1 VFKQEIQLAS
11 VSRHGTETIIASV
24 TVSESDNR
32 PSGTWHKLTLH
43 ATPQPK
49 SLERYLIIYDK
60 GYGCVT
66 AFTKVNPLVNTPL
79 IYVANLQ
86 CRTVKLQFVD
96 RESIKDTIKQRSP
109 NLLVEYR
116 ILQDVDNHGE
126 WYEYYFGSSS
136 VFSSGI
142 PVSNLSPSTMY
153 EFQVTLTDSQKQEK
167 YFSATTSGCTL
178 PGKLLLFSTA
188 GGTRGLL
195 GTMCPTNDCV

>member
-1 VFKQEIQLAS
+1 MFKQEIQLAS

-32 PSGTWHKLTLH
+32 SSGTWHKLTLH

-66 AFTKVNPLVNTPL
+66 AFTKVNPLENTPL
-79 IYVANLQ
+79 IYIANLQ

-126 WYEYYFGSSS
+126 WYEHYFGSSS

-167 YFSATTSGCTL
+167 YFSAITSGCTL
-178 PGKLLLFSTA
+178 PGKLLLLQHHWWNKGVA
-188 GGTRGLL
+188 GDYV
-195 GTMCPTNDCV
+195 PHK